1 MANEIV
7 INHLLLQSCESILEV
22 FSNRKLIVTYIKSM
36 VRRRTDPPFPIRATA
51 VAGGTSPR
59 PASLSFIGK
68 SRARAPRPNDVAKEN
83 GTANHTK
90 PPNK

>member
-1 MANEIV
+1 MYFLPFV
-7 INHLLLQSCESILEV
+7 ILKLFRNNESI
-22 FSNRKLIVTYIKSM
+22 SNGDMMIVAYIKSM
-36 VRRRTDPPFPIRATA
+36 VRRRIDPPCPIRATA

-68 SRARAPRPNDVAKEN
+68 SRARAPKPNDVAKEN
-83 GTANHTK
+83 GTANQTK

>member
-1 MANEIV
+1 MCLLFQNYPDIV
-7 INHLLLQSCESILEV
+7 KV
-22 FSNRKLIVTYIKSM
+22 FPMGMLIVTYIKSM
-36 VRRRTDPPFPIRATA
+36 VRRRIDPPCPIRATA

-68 SRARAPRPNDVAKEN
+68 SRARAPKPKDVAKEN
-83 GTANHTK
+83 GTANQTK